1 MEPLARPRRVLLA
14 EQVAQSIEHEI
25 AAGRW
30 REWLP
35 SERAL
40 QRVLNVSRQTVRA
53 ALERLQASRRIVVEP
68 YRGYRIQPQNG
79 RTAKKSATRLREV
92 GVICSEPVYRM
103 PPRFVQV
110 LDIFRALCAEAG
122 IGVTVLEGQRF
133 KRTDPGRLMPRL
145 VHSSPK
151 GCWVLALAHRRLQAW
166 FESSGLP
173 AVVYG
178 NVYSGISLPS
188 AGIDYHACIR
198 HATSLLLAKG
208 HRRIAFVAYDLQRAG
223 EQDSVRGFHE
233 AFESHRD
240 EPVTPLVIE
249 RPDADAGALCRQL
262 DGVLNAAQRP
272 TAFVVSHTHHYA
284 TVATHL
290 ANCGLRAP
298 QDVSLICRSED
309 PFLEFMRPKPAFY
322 RANMEV
328 AAKLLFDRVR
338 HAMEGTAK
346 RADQRLLVPEL
357 VRGGS
362 VGPPPAS
369 AAAPRA

>member
-249 RPDADAGALCRQL
+249 RPDADADALCRQL
-262 DGVLNAAQRP
+262 DGVLNAQRP